1 MFRYAFLIFF
11 VYLICEI
18 WVTSYFYANFP
29 PVAISFFI
37 VFMMFLG
44 IFMLKRSQFFLAA
57 SMKTSFFSQVD
68 FSGFVK
74 QNILYALSAILFIIP
89 GILSDFMGAMFI
101 LFVLYL
107 QLNGRISK
115 NKNEYNFKKGEEDVI
130 DAEIVDNGS
139 YIDIGDIHRRM

>member
-1 MFRYAFLIFF
+1 MFRYAFLLF
-11 VYLICEI
+11 VAYLICEI
-18 WVTSYFYANFP
+18 LVTSYFYANFP

-57 SMKTSFFSQVD
+57 SMKTSFFSQFD
-68 FSGFVK
+68 LRGIVK

-89 GILSDFMGAMFI
+89 GILSDFMGAVLI

-107 QLNGRISK
+107 QLNGKISK
-115 NKNEYNFKKGEEDVI
+115 NKNEYNFKGEEDVI
-130 DAEIVDNGS
+130 DAEIVDNSS
-139 YIDIGDIHRRM
+139 YIDIDDIYRRM